1 MRARTSQRLA
11 VYRRRGRRLGYETKT
26 HGTRKKAF
34 GEPTREE
41 RRAEERDILRYILIH
56 YNIIHR
62 AFDLGAR

>member
-41 RRAEERDILRYILIH
+41 RRAEKRDILRFSYTL
-56 YNIIHR
+56 
-62 AFDLGAR
+62 